1 MSTQKMYAHLFSGIL
16 LVSLLILPQLVWSKT
31 EYRSWLGTGISSG
44 KYQEKQNSI
53 DEDISGRSKE
63 IVLFHRK
70 GGYGIS
76 TGLGI
81 QDTIVDTSFV
91 DENKNQHDIYYR
103 NVSGYALLGLKIKI
117 WFLHI
122 GVHGLAGK
130 GETTFSKK
138 FISSAND
145 ETTYET
151 AKFQNDFIGSEGMV
165 FLDLEDNWVLGAK
178 QGNYNHKL
186 DAKFGDVEAV
196 ITNNQIIT
204 VFIGVE
210 W

>member
-1 MSTQKMYAHLFSGIL
+1 MKTQKMYMHLLSGSL
-16 LVSLLILPQLVWSKT
+16 LITLLILPQIVWSKT

-44 KYQEKQNSI
+44 KYSEKQNSI
-53 DEDISGRSKE
+53 DQEVSGRSKE
-63 IVLFHRK
+63 FVLFHRK

-76 TGLGI
+76 MGLGI
-81 QDTIVDTSFV
+81 QDNIVDTSFT
-91 DENKNQHDIYYR
+91 DENNNQHDIYYR
-103 NVSGYALLGLKIKI
+103 NVSGYGLLGIKIKI

-196 ITNNQIIT
+196 ITNNQIVT

>member
-1 MSTQKMYAHLFSGIL
+1 MKNTRLQKYSF
-16 LVSLLILPQLVWSKT
+16 LILIPFLSIVIPRDLGAVT

-44 KYQEKQNSI
+44 KYTEEQNSI
-53 DEDISGRSKE
+53 DEEISGRSKE
-63 IVLFHRK
+63 FVLFHRK

-81 QDTIVDTSFV
+81 QDTIVDTRFV
-91 DENKNQHDIYYR
+91 DKNKNQHEIYYR

-138 FISSAND
+138 FISSNNE

-151 AKFQNDFIGSEGMV
+151 EKFQNDFIGSEGIV

-186 DAKFGDVEAV
+186 DAEFGNVKAV
-196 ITNNQIIT
+196 VTNNQIMT